1 MRATLEAA
9 PLDEGTRNALRQF
22 FLHVSAYVTGKE
34 AAPLDHEELAARWVK
49 QRVLDDVIAA
59 IAAGLDHQALALA
72 PQFASRPSVFVGMLA
87 RMVQSGRA
95 TLIHFVIDAVERE
108 PSLAVHRFAGRTL
121 LHIAS
126 GAGCLEMVALLL
138 QLGTNPNIEDRG
150 GHTPLYYVAN
160 ECASET
166 GVDVVGLLVEPA
178 LKLTG
183 AAGPPGRLPCIWRQ
197 GEAIGRSL
205 ARCSIAARQW
215 TQRISTVIR
224 HCSERL
230 IAAEAGSHSC

>member
-1 MRATLEAA
+1 
-9 PLDEGTRNALRQF
+9 
-22 FLHVSAYVTGKE
+22 
-34 AAPLDHEELAARWVK
+34 VK

-95 TLIHFVIDAVERE
+95 TLIHLLIDAVERE

-126 GAGCLEMVALLL
+126 GAGCLEVVALLL

-166 GVDVVGLLVEPA
+166 GVDVVGLLVRAGAEVNGCGGATRATA
-178 LKLTG
+178 LHMAARRGYREIARALLDSG
-183 AAGPPGRLPCIWRQ
+183 AAVDEKDIKGDTPLQR
-197 GEAIGRSL
+197 AINCRRGGVAQLL
-205 ARCSIAARQW
+205 AVRGATIAK
-215 TQRISTVIR
+215 QRAS
-224 HCSERL
+224 S
-230 IAAEAGSHSC
+230 